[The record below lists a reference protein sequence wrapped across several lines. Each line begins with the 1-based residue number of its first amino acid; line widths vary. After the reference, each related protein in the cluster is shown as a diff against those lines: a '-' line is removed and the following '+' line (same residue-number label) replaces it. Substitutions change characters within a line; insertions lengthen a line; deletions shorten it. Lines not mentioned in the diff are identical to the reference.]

1 MIPIGE
7 RVAIDEG
14 SKTGTL
20 RFLGPTQFRHGLW
33 AGIELD
39 QPLGKHDGTVQ
50 GVSYFDCPSNHGIF
64 VHPSK
69 VTRLMEHSNAH
80 HSVSNQDRNRN
91 RNQNRN
97 QNQTP
102 NQEQLSFRGFH
113 TSTILDDSLSRTP
126 TRKRISLESGHK
138 FLPFQTPIKNPQLPP
153 SSILPSTAAPT
164 KTKIEDQP
172 DSAPREDSSVPTS
185 SALIPIETE
194 LRKRHS
200 AMQASKQALA
210 IARMSITDPVH
221 DYADYSDNR
230 ERLLGAVDLYE
241 RSVAKYERQVKRYHQ
256 ALQKERMTSS
266 SHSLFDSAENL
277 SGLKP
282 EPQALKK
289 LQQEKENLLQE
300 RISLLDKIEK
310 SAKRADVAD
319 DNCALLEQQLEETKA
334 IVNSAQHQLKQQS
347 RIVAEINIDRMTL
360 RKEVAD
366 LRGKL
371 SALYEAS
378 SQGPDETDVLQLKEE
393 NSILKTQIE
402 KQDYMIS
409 DLNVQG
415 QDKTNMI
422 DHTMEELEKALAETN
437 ETAQHLE
444 ATIKARDDE
453 IARLKSQSSAIAE
466 LSEEVELLRK
476 EKSLAAEQ
484 VVALQRKLI
493 DYQDIS
499 QLDAAHRA
507 QVESLRQNL
516 EENWNRYQLE
526 LAERQAQIEDLQE
539 QLSTGPMKRTPA
551 PLNLEGLAG
560 PDLAQKT
567 LLALN
572 ELQHKYEE
580 LYQAKQKQEKYFT
593 QQIAKLKKCHP
604 PMDPLIEQPES
615 PQKTFSG
622 NSLVEEYGNN
632 DLDTRVAELKNEL
645 GQLRSEK
652 MKIEREKETEM
663 YGFQLRL
670 NRAMKERDE
679 IKAKLDDLQG
689 ELRKNGPEVTIL
701 QREIEDLSLERGLL
715 KKALAEDREKFKAAH
730 ADLIA
735 AGEKMDAFKSQLNKR
750 TEESVK
756 LEVEMKSM
764 KQQMQVME
772 QTIEHTKR
780 EQLSKTR
787 LYNTEREVLE
797 KKISVLEEALAL
809 RKNDDIDRILKEK
822 ADLMESL
829 GEARAEVEKLR
840 ASHQDV
846 DYLRSKVRN
855 LEEELAAKRD
865 RLMELEV
872 NSSVAKEELDN
883 DIHSR
888 DIYIRE
894 LEERLAA
901 SDSSGTFGRKSDAS
915 PLDPQS
921 DKDLL
926 HMQREIEQL
935 RREKQELTLMAQRV
949 SDNPNT
955 FEAFEAIAAL
965 KKDLDREI
973 SLRTRAENESLRN
986 NDLLEIATKEMD
998 SLQQKLAEFSDL
1010 DGQRKTLL
1018 VKYQTVKEEVRSL
1031 EERIANKD
1039 DMITKLQAKLVEKT
1053 AEGSTAI
1060 HREISMTSSIGEG
1073 LGATEKIS
1081 GEAVKELEE
1090 SRRMNANLEHEKRL
1104 LEEDL
1109 VKVKKSLKQLKVD
1122 SGVQQHQQLLDRAG
1136 KLIQEMVE
1144 RQEESTWALMKPVK
1158 SLASFMRHFR
1168 PADVDLEKL
1177 RAEYESLR
1185 VSLTSGE
1192 RSAVKCD
1199 DAVIRTL
1206 SPDAPTP
1213 IELDEKD
1220 KDGSETDD
1228 PMGGFILSALPTD
1241 EDSTPF
1247 SG

>member
-69 VTRLMEHSNAH
+69 VTRLLDHSNKNTHSNAN
-80 HSVSNQDRNRN
+80 HSVSNQH
-91 RNQNRN
+91 
-97 QNQTP
+97 QNQ

-138 FLPFQTPIKNPQLPP
+138 FLPFQTPIKNTQLPP

-164 KTKIEDQP
+164 TTKIEDQP
-172 DSAPREDSSVPTS
+172 DNAPREDSSVPTS

-200 AMQASKQALA
+200 AMQASKQALS

-266 SHSLFDSAENL
+266 SLSLFDSAENL
-277 SGLKP
+277 SGPRP

-310 SAKRADVAD
+310 SAKRADLAD
-319 DNCALLEQQLEETKA
+319 DNCTLLEQQLEETKA
-334 IVNSAQHQLKQQS
+334 MVNSAQHQLKQQS

-378 SQGPDETDVLQLKEE
+378 SQGTDETDVLQLKEE

-409 DLNVQG
+409 NLNVQG

-422 DHTMEELEKALAETN
+422 DHTMEELEKALTETN

-551 PLNLEGLAG
+551 PLNLEGLTV

-567 LLALN
+567 LLALS
-572 ELQHKYEE
+572 ELQHKYDE

-615 PQKTFSG
+615 PQKAFPG
-622 NSLVEEYGNN
+622 NSLVEEYRNN
-632 DLDTRVAELKNEL
+632 DLDTRAAELKNEL

-756 LEVEMKSM
+756 LEVELKSM
-764 KQQMQVME
+764 RQQMQVME
-772 QTIEHTKR
+772 QTIEHAKR

-822 ADLMESL
+822 ADLLESL

-949 SDNPNT
+949 SDNPST
-955 FEAFEAIAAL
+955 LEAFEAVAAL

-973 SLRTRAENESLRN
+973 SLRTRAEKESLRT

-998 SLQQKLAEFSDL
+998 SLQQKLAEFSDM

-1053 AEGSTAI
+1053 EGSTAI
-1060 HREISMTSSIGEG
+1060 HRGISMTSSIGEG
-1073 LGATEKIS
+1073 LGATDKIS

-1158 SLASFMRHFR
+1158 SLASFMRQFR

-1192 RSAVKCD
+1192 RSTVKFG
-1199 DAVIRTL
+1199 DAVIQPL
-1206 SPDAPTP
+1206 SPDAPMP
-1213 IELDEKD
+1213 LGLGEED

-1228 PMGGFILSALPTD
+1228 PMGGFVLSALATD